1 LSGVFCRIAPL
12 GGGEFELAVD
22 GHDDHA
28 AQGGPAEVPDEL
40 VQTSRETAIEPQV
53 VSVLAEFA
61 VVDDA
66 VTTEFDDA
74 DRAAAIAGIDVARR

>member
-53 VSVLAEFA
+53 VSVLAEF
-61 VVDDA
+61 
-66 VTTEFDDA
+66 DDA